1 MVDTSLTRMES
12 ALRRQQQ
19 ALLELIHMQ
28 LDAIRESND
37 ASVTAMHLQRRLL
50 ALAGS
55 LGERDAKTAQ
65 PALGSG
71 GQPAH

>member
-1 MVDTSLTRMES
+1 MADSSLTRMES

-28 LDAIRESND
+28 LDAIRESTD
-37 ASVTAMHLQRRLL
+37 ASVTAIHLQRRLL

-55 LGERDAKTAQ
+55 LGERDTKTAQ
-65 PALGSG
+65 PELGSSR
-71 GQPAH
+71 QPAH